1 MTNGC
6 MNPRWY
12 MPRFCGHLTSIWQGE
27 PWLTTK
33 LTSETSECYTTQ
45 VFCLDLRAHPGAPH
59 QEISRWLKY
68 QASPGWLRAKP
79 TNGSSK
85 TWLQRDESQTNKWQ
99 QITPLSV
106 NQNNGT
112 TWTPKSYPI
121 AATKKMVTHSR
132 KRGFTILEWRF
143 DTLYLLWYAGYQH
156 FSNLPRA

>member
-1 MTNGC
+1 MDAWTPG
-6 MNPRWY
+6 
-12 MPRFCGHLTSIWQGE
+12 GI
-27 PWLTTK
+27 
-33 LTSETSECYTTQ
+33 
-45 VFCLDLRAHPGAPH
+45 CLDFADILPPSGKGSPDLLQSWHLRPVSAIQHKFFALTCAHTQGHPTKKSVGDSSTKP
-59 QEISRWLKY
+59 
-68 QASPGWLRAKP
+68 SPGWLRAKP

-121 AATKKMVTHSR
+121 AATKKMVTHSQ
-132 KRGFTILEWRF
+132 KRGFTILEWCF

>member
-1 MTNGC
+1 MTNGR

-68 QASPGWLRAKP
+68 QVRPGLLRAKP

-99 QITPLSV
+99 QNHSSECEPEKWYNLDSKELPNCCNQKNGNTLS
-106 NQNNGT
+106 
-112 TWTPKSYPI
+112 KE
-121 AATKKMVTHSR
+121 
-132 KRGFTILEWRF
+132 GFHNTRM
-143 DTLYLLWYAGYQH
+143 TLWYVIPLVICRIPTLQ
-156 FSNLPRA
+156 